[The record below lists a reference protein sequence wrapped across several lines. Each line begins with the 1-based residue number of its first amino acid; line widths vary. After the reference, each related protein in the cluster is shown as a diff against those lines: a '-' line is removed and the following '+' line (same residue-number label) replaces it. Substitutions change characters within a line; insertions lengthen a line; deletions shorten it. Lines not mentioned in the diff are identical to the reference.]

1 MNTDQSSTEGSPLK
15 QSDNFFGKEMVYTPS
30 YLYNSPIDK
39 NNEEFQYLNLV
50 TQILNT
56 GNKRNDRTGTGTM
69 SLFGSQMRFSLR
81 ENKFPLLT
89 TKHLFYRGI
98 VEELL
103 WFIRGS
109 TNVKELQEKN
119 VHIWDQNS
127 SRVYL
132 DSLGLT
138 NRETGDLGP
147 VYGFQW
153 RHFGASYVNMHMDYT
168 GQGIDQLADIIK
180 TIQTEP
186 ESRRIIMCAW
196 NPTDLSAMALP
207 PCHCLIQFYVNDD
220 ELSCHVYQRSADIGL
235 GLPFNI
241 ASYALL
247 TIMIA
252 HVTGLKPG
260 DIIISLGDVHL
271 YLTHVENLL
280 IQSKRIPKPFPQL
293 FIKNTIKNIND
304 FTFDDFDIVNYK
316 PHPKIQMK
324 MAV

>member
-1 MNTDQSSTEGSPLK
+1 MNTDQSSTEGPPLK

-280 IQSKRIPKPFPQL
+280 IQSTRIPKPFPQL